1 MAVFHFL
8 FTYFRQVKFIGYC
21 YFILCCWLLPLTIK
35 AQPQKLPLR
44 ILQGYHA
51 NERLPLEKGVNYLV
65 FSKESDFE
73 RYFGKS
79 FERSKPNFDFEHVIV
94 MITAP
99 TREQYFFSFEP
110 EAYKAGNFIEIYCN
124 SSKARHLLTYTDHP
138 IAIAAIPKYYV
149 VNSIRFYTNQ
159 KRKKLLKTV
168 VVKAN

>member
-1 MAVFHFL
+1 M
-8 FTYFRQVKFIGYC
+8 KFIGYC

-99 TREQYFFSFEP
+99 TREQYFLSFEP

-168 VVKAN
+168 AVKAY